1 MNARTT
7 NLAILFL
14 LAVELCSG
22 LASFL
27 VGRPDWQWVFWLHAA
42 GGFSLVVLIGWKYR
56 IVARSFARRGAGIWA
71 SGSVVLAV
79 IFLLAVGTGV
89 WWSLAGRGSV
99 DIPLYGEVR
108 ILVIHSALG
117 IVISVPLLVHA
128 AGHWSKPR
136 KSDFTTRRNAI
147 RLGLVAVA
155 GVVLSQTSAA
165 TRPLTTAAT
174 RFTGSREERS
184 FEGNAFPTTQWLGDD
199 RQRIDRGAWRLRVRG
214 GARGPL
220 RFSYDDLAALPQTEQ
235 IETIDCTGGW
245 FSVQRWRGVAVAAF
259 LDQAGA
265 PADAESIVVR
275 SVTGF
280 DRRFPISEAGRLLI
294 ATHVGGEP
302 LSAGHG
308 APARLVAPGRRG
320 YHWVKWVESIE
331 LSTRPA
337 WWQPPLPL
345 Q

>member
-1 MNARTT
+1 MNVRTT
-7 NLAILFL
+7 NLAILAL
-14 LAVELCSG
+14 LSLELASG
-22 LASFL
+22 LGSFL

-42 GGFSLVVLIGWKYR
+42 GGFSLVALIAWKYR
-56 IVARSFARRGAGIWA
+56 IVLRSFARRGIGLWA
-71 SGSVVLAV
+71 AGSVVLLA

-117 IVISVPLLVHA
+117 IVISVPLILHA
-128 AGHWSKPR
+128 AGHWTKPR
-136 KSDFTTRRNAI
+136 RTDFTSRRNAI

-155 GVVLSQTSAA
+155 GIILSQSSAA
-165 TRPLTTAAT
+165 TRPLTNAAT

-184 FEGNAFPTTQWLGDD
+184 FSGNAFPTTQWLGDD
-199 RQRIDRGAWRLRVRG
+199 RQRIDRAAWRLRIDG
-214 GARGPL
+214 GAGPPL
-220 RFSYDDLAALPQTEQ
+220 QLSYADLADLPQTERD
-235 IETIDCTGGW
+235 ETIDCTGGW
-245 FSVQRWRGVAVAAF
+245 FSTQTWRGAA
-259 LDQAGA
+259 LAELLRQSGA
-265 PADAESIVVR
+265 RGDAESIVVT

-280 DRRFPISEAGRLLI
+280 DRRFPIGEADRLIL

-320 YHWVKWVESIE
+320 YHWVKWVQSIE
-331 LSTRPA
+331 LSPRPA

>member
-1 MNARTT
+1 MNVRTT
-7 NLAILFL
+7 NLAILAL
-14 LAVELCSG
+14 LSLELASG
-22 LASFL
+22 LGSFL

-56 IVARSFARRGAGIWA
+56 IVLRSFARRGAGLWA
-71 SGSVVLAV
+71 AGSVVLLV

-89 WWSLAGRGSV
+89 WWSLAGRGSI

-117 IVISVPLLVHA
+117 IVISVPLILHA

-136 KSDFTTRRNAI
+136 KTDFTARRNAI

-155 GVVLSQTSAA
+155 GIALSQTSAA
-165 TRPLTTAAT
+165 TRPLTTSAT

-184 FEGNAFPTTQWLGDD
+184 FSGNDFPTTQWLGDD
-199 RQRIDRGAWRLRVRG
+199 RQRIDRAAWRLRVDGG
-214 GARGPL
+214 GAPL
-220 RFSYDDLAALPQTEQ
+220 RLSYDDLAALPQAERD
-235 IETIDCTGGW
+235 ETIDCTGGW
-245 FSVQRWRGVAVAAF
+245 FSTQRWRGVTVAQ
-259 LDQAGA
+259 LLERAG
-265 PADAESIVVR
+265 PRDGAESIVVR

-280 DRRFPISEAGRLLI
+280 DRRFPLREADRLLI

-302 LSAGHG
+302 LSSGHG